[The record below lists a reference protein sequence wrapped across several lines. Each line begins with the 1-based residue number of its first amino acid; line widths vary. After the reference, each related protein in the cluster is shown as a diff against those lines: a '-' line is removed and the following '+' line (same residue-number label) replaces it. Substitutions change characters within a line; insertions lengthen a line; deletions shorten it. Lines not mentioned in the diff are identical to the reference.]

1 MDYEL
6 FGTKYIPDMLDYIDS
21 NPDCATADIIGF
33 LGMTTFTAL
42 RARFDA
48 LEEEEYI
55 VCDDSHRPYTYHT
68 TPRGHL
74 VATLIRAI
82 KEV

>member
-6 FGTKYIPDMLDYIDS
+6 LGMKYMPDMLDYIDG
-21 NPDCATADIIGF
+21 NPDCATADLIGY
-33 LGMTTFTAL
+33 LGITTFAVL
-42 RARFDA
+42 RARLDA

-55 VCDDSHRPYTYHT
+55 ERDDSHRPYTYHT